1 MQKTNSIYVKTQN
14 VRYTSLRNK
23 NIMIYICGLHV
34 KFGTRQ
40 GIWIFKDQILLHSLS
55 LSDLYLHIQIMSNFS
70 AQNCVN

>member
-1 MQKTNSIYVKTQN
+1 
-14 VRYTSLRNK
+14 
-23 NIMIYICGLHV
+23 MIYICGLNV

-70 AQNCVN
+70 AQGRVN